1 MIFWQKIVK
10 KVFVVRCYV
19 ISLQYIYKSFFNQNN
34 KIIIMRCCGCHCNCC
49 CCIWIVIFLT
59 WWFFD
64 WNWIEIA
71 FYLVETVFYYGGKI
85 GWLLYW
91 VWIFIVLGLNF
102 AYQWFMNESLRR
114 RRIYLHEDEDRFYID
129 IALMTLSIVVAPML
143 VNWLLIAR

>member
-1 MIFWQKIVK
+1 
-10 KVFVVRCYV
+10 
-19 ISLQYIYKSFFNQNN
+19 
-34 KIIIMRCCGCHCNCC
+34 MRCCGCHCNCC

-71 FYLVETVFYYGGKI
+71 FNLAETVFYYGGKI

-129 IALMTLSIVVAPML
+129 ITLMILAIVVAPML